1 MGCRSSIFSD
11 VGYSWWYLADKEN
24 WQGVERLVRHKPE
37 TCQQVQPETSSL
49 LLHRLCERESVP
61 TALIRKVAEAY
72 PDALWA
78 PDQSGRLPLHLACQR
93 VASEEVIQLLARPES
108 CRAADNE
115 GLLPL
120 HVLCQSMNRPGHEI
134 SVQAVNTIVQAHE
147 AAAATALPVRKEV
160 ISCIIGLDRFSKTSQ
175 CLLFHLITLY
185 TSRSAFG

>member
-1 MGCRSSIFSD
+1 MVVSGRQGELAGGGAPGQTQARD
-11 VGYSWWYLADKEN
+11 VPASAA
-24 WQGVERLVRHKPE
+24 
-37 TCQQVQPETSSL
+37 ETSSL